1 MELEDG
7 ESRSLLSRV
16 FDNFTRFITVS
27 PEDYCIVPKRTKGII
42 LDTKSDELFTD
53 STFLKD

>member
-53 STFLKD
+53 